1 MYSVRFHL
9 GRGPN
14 FRHWQVRNLSNKS
27 SAPLFLD
34 PSEFQLHLHN
44 CKLVRSESKAK
55 KVFSSGVKDVCGWIR
70 CDSFDVVDVS
80 QITPDEVAGLDRV
93 SFNPIMDTEWRI
105 EGRSG
110 SFSNQDVGEL
120 VTAGSRVYISPALP
134 N

>member
-44 CKLVRSESKAK
+44 CKLVCSESKAK

-80 QITPDEVAGLDRV
+80 QTAPDEVVGLDRV
-93 SFNPIMDTEWRI
+93 SFNPIIDTEWRV

-110 SFSNQDVGEL
+110 SFNNQDVGEL
-120 VTAGSRVYISPALP
+120 VTSGSRVYISPVHP
-134 N
+134 T